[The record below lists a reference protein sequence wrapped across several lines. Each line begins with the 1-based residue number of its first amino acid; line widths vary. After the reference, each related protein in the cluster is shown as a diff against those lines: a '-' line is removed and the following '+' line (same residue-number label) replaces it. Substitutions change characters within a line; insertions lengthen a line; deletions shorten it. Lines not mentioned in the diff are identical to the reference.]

1 MKGEALRLIH
11 TNSSRATFEENVN
24 KFESLLCDRGY
35 PKRWIETLLSD
46 IRIHREGISAEA
58 KKKWKSKRYLA
69 LCATVSPGSAKLK
82 TCFVQKVAPDA
93 KLLYG
98 KFSKGQHWYPLKEE
112 DPAKAWSTE
121 RNFKEVNDHT
131 YGTKVSTVQES
142 CRPVILFIL
151 FIDKNLNCIQPEEES
166 INTIGC
172 QQEIPSF
179 SFKSWPQKKKIYVRI
194 CV

>member
-58 KKKWKSKRYLA
+58 KKKWKSKRYLS
-69 LCATVSPGSAKLK
+69 LCATVSPDSAKLK
-82 TCFVQKVAPDA
+82 TCFVRKVAPDA
-93 KLLYG
+93 KLL
-98 KFSKGQHWYPLKEE
+98 PLKEE
-112 DPAKAWSTE
+112 DPSKAWSTE

-166 INTIGC
+166 INTSGC